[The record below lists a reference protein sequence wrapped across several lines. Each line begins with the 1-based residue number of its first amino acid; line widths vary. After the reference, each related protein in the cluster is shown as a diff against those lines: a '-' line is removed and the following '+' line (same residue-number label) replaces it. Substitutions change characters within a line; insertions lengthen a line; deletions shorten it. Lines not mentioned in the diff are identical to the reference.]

1 MVTVRVT
8 AAVRAFR
15 SIHHHTPTCF
25 SPLNILHVSRYLRTG
40 LLSLEVRV
48 DRILAYAPDRDAP
61 EYDRMVD
68 ALKTVRVAHSGEP
81 VVFSLCEWG
90 WVRTVRCDAIAFAYF
105 LFQSQVWL

>member
-1 MVTVRVT
+1 MTTVT
-8 AAVRAFR
+8 
-15 SIHHHTPTCF
+15 
-25 SPLNILHVSRYLRTG
+25 SPSTILHVKG
-40 LLSLEVRV
+40 SLEVRA

-90 WVRTVRCDAIAFAYF
+90 WVRTVRCDAVAFAYF